1 MKSQPELELRTYH
14 PSVPVFT
21 CAVAV
26 DTKKMREQLPVH
38 SSALAICPSITAR
51 NKAIGRTELSA
62 ARRVRIP
69 WKAWKLVQI
78 ALWQQNSLWNNL
90 NYKQWKFI
98 VKPVIV
104 SEPRGA
110 SEQGVKGWS
119 QMGEE
124 GVSYQCVACV
134 ASQAAQ
140 KADVCW
146 GKETPYLCS
155 KYLFSYQRWS
165 AWSWVLVGCKGQGD
179 TLEIWKKGSRSIYF
193 PP

>member
-1 MKSQPELELRTYH
+1 MKSQPELELRTRR

-26 DTKKMREQLPVH
+26 DTEKMKEQLPAH

-69 WKAWKLVQI
+69 WKAQKLVQI
-78 ALWQQNSLWNNL
+78 ALWQWNSLWNHL

-104 SEPRGA
+104 SEPQGA
-110 SEQGVKGWS
+110 SAQGGKVWS
-119 QMGEE
+119 QMEEE
-124 GVSYQCVACV
+124 GVSYQCVAYA

-140 KADVCW
+140 RADVCW
-146 GKETPYLCS
+146 GKESPYLCCT
-155 KYLFSYQRWS
+155 YLVISTGQP
-165 AWSWVLVGCKGQGD
+165 AAGCG
-179 TLEIWKKGSRSIYF
+179 
-193 PP
+193 